1 MSSTTQLSD
10 TSTILNPTPNT
21 NTPHTPSIP
30 TRGRVL
36 LMIANS
42 YINTPYRLGDPVYHD
57 CVIMSSAYTEKGY
70 LSYTLLDPSR
80 EEFIHWLTQ
89 FLSMKYDDLVVYYSG
104 HGVQIREKVDVFDY
118 ELGKYVSRIEMHD
131 KFTIT
136 PSSHTLCQE
145 IFKHREDDGYDE
157 CLTFISKPA
166 HTSCPPS
173 LELMTDDEL
182 AMLVC
187 HNCCKHVLLVIDA
200 CHSET
205 MCDVVPE
212 NVCVISACKDN
223 QLATQQNSNSST
235 QLLAGGI
242 FTHYLIKYF
251 NQDIS
256 TLITNINK
264 KVSRYGQT
272 ATWTNTTAR
281 SKLFI

>member
-1 MSSTTQLSD
+1 MSAITQLSD
-10 TSTILNPTPNT
+10 VSTIITT
-21 NTPHTPSIP
+21 SHTPSIP
-30 TRGRVL
+30 TKGRVL
-36 LMIANS
+36 LMIANA

-57 CVIMSSAYTEKGY
+57 CVIMSGAYTEKGY

-80 EEFIHWLTQ
+80 QEFIHWLTQ

-104 HGVQIREKVDVFDY
+104 HGVQIREKADVFDY
-118 ELGKYVSRIEMHD
+118 ELGKYVSRVEMHD
-131 KFTIT
+131 KLT
-136 PSSHTLCQE
+136 SSSSNSHTLCQE

-157 CLTFISKPA
+157 CLTFISKPT
-166 HTSCPPS
+166 HTSCPQTHV
-173 LELMTDDEL
+173 ELMTDNEL
-182 AMLVC
+182 AMLIC

-223 QLATQQNSNSST
+223 QLSG
-235 QLLAGGI
+235 QLSAGGI

-251 NQDIS
+251 NQDIP
-256 TLITNINK
+256 TLISNINK
-264 KVSRYGQT
+264 KVSRYGQIT
-272 ATWTNTTAR
+272 TWTNTTTR